1 MPTRRPSTWSEG
13 VPDPPPVSPSPSSSS
28 ATSGPSGSSST
39 PKSSG
44 TCRCSKGPIVRKARI
59 EHAAS
64 PACPSPQGQQDNA
77 RRAITRGSPIPER
90 RMILT
95 RRHPDRTVEPDD
107 LAVEHLV
114 LDDVFDEIGDHD
126 ARSRRGEHV
135 GCSFPQT
142 GATAGHEKR
151 VLLYVHLLPPRLR
164 IDSSQG
170 RIPGPVWQETP
181 EPQKQARRRCDGVA
195 APGSLD
201 RDRMF
206 YSFGDRLGP
215 AAQPREGT
223 PLVVLR
229 RRFGDALIEAC
240 VRVLPV

>member
-13 VPDPPPVSPSPSSSS
+13 VPDLPPVSASPSCSS

-39 PKSSG
+39 SRSSG
-44 TCRCSKGPIVRKARI
+44 TGRCSKGPIVRKARI

-142 GATAGHEKR
+142 GATAGHENR
-151 VLLYVHLLPPRLR
+151 VLPYVHLLPPRLR
-164 IDSSQG
+164 IGHSQDCV
-170 RIPGPVWQETP
+170 PGPVWQETP
-181 EPQKQARRRCDGVA
+181 EPHKQVRRRCYGVA
-195 APGSLD
+195 APWVAGQDLMLYSL
-201 RDRMF
+201 
-206 YSFGDRLGP
+206 GDRLGP

-223 PLVVLR
+223 PFVVLR
-229 RRFGDALIEAC
+229 RRPRDGFIEA
-240 VRVLPV
+240 